1 MTKSEKRWQL
11 LLVADDGRI
20 IPFKRIKGLLV
31 TVAVLLVVLG
41 LICAGLGWQVTAEK
55 VRHNRTHDQ
64 LADANRQ
71 LGHYKSQYELI
82 TAELVLAEIR
92 MEKAGLPVTKRHE
105 RVPQQ
110 PIVKTALPES
120 TTDAAVDGNGAKTPP
135 EAAQAP
141 TTAKPETSPSPTTP
155 VAAIKAEATSGV
167 PSSKMAAKEERPA
180 IVLGDL
186 EMQHDTQKK
195 ILLARFRIKNNDPRS
210 SPVAGQCVVV
220 LKGERLATESWQS
233 MPKVTLK
240 NGVPDGRHG
249 RGFKI
254 SRFINMEI
262 LTPVQKDPS
271 SFKIATIYVF
281 DTAGTKILEKGFPID
296 LPAPKPEPDSG
307 AEPAVSTTDSGPETP
322 VVALNDLKMT
332 HDAGEQI
339 LWARF
344 RLTNT
349 GPRSSPVAGRCVVVL
364 KDAGV
369 DAVTWLAMPTV
380 TLVDGRPDGD
390 RGQAYRIARFKDME
404 VKTRGIADPSAFKSA
419 TVYVFDS
426 AGAKV
431 LEKDFAID
439 LPAPRTEPETQPA
452 AAPVSPGT
460 QEVPLEL
467 PPPDTPDNQSVPAV
481 GVQDAGE
488 KQQPV
493 QPPDTGSTPTA
504 TPVPADA
511 PADDPSLTEG
521 AQPTMQEDAR
531 SRF

>member
-1 MTKSEKRWQL
+1 M
-11 LLVADDGRI
+11 
-20 IPFKRIKGLLV
+20 
-31 TVAVLLVVLG
+31 
-41 LICAGLGWQVTAEK
+41 
-55 VRHNRTHDQ
+55 
-64 LADANRQ
+64 
-71 LGHYKSQYELI
+71 
-82 TAELVLAEIR
+82 
-92 MEKAGLPVTKRHE
+92 
-105 RVPQQ
+105 
-110 PIVKTALPES
+110 
-120 TTDAAVDGNGAKTPP
+120 
-135 EAAQAP
+135 
-141 TTAKPETSPSPTTP
+141 
-155 VAAIKAEATSGV
+155 
-167 PSSKMAAKEERPA
+167 
-180 IVLGDL
+180 
-186 EMQHDTQKK
+186 
-195 ILLARFRIKNNDPRS
+195 
-210 SPVAGQCVVV
+210 
-220 LKGERLATESWQS
+220 
-233 MPKVTLK
+233 
-240 NGVPDGRHG
+240 
-249 RGFKI
+249 
-254 SRFINMEI
+254 
-262 LTPVQKDPS
+262 
-271 SFKIATIYVF
+271 
-281 DTAGTKILEKGFPID
+281 
-296 LPAPKPEPDSG
+296 
-307 AEPAVSTTDSGPETP
+307 
-322 VVALNDLKMT
+322 VALNDLKMT

-431 LEKDFAID
+431 LEKDFTID